1 MEITGEV
8 ASDVA
13 REVVVAVAAAV
24 AFELNS
30 TMAFEVAR
38 ELRPLYFDRLFFEK
52 NGSERNAVCAQR
64 VSLLSHFFEQ

>member
-1 MEITGEV
+1 MEITEEA

-38 ELRPLYFDRLFFEK
+38 ELIPLDFDRRFFEK

>member
-13 REVVVAVAAAV
+13 REVVDAVAV

-30 TMAFEVAR
+30 TMAVEVAR
-38 ELRPLYFDRLFFEK
+38 ELIPLYFDRLFFEK
-52 NGSERNAVCAQR
+52 NGSDRNAV
-64 VSLLSHFFEQ
+64 

>member
-13 REVVVAVAAAV
+13 REVVDAVAV
-24 AFELNS
+24 AFELDS

-38 ELRPLYFDRLFFEK
+38 ELIPLYFDRLFFEK
-52 NGSERNAVCAQR
+52 NGSERNAV
-64 VSLLSHFFEQ
+64 